1 MSVQD
6 FLADVGA
13 KIMADERVQA
23 AAVQMGAKLLES
35 PAAQSTIDRQIDRV
49 SDKAIERFTGLLPL
63 AVAMATDELVKKLA
77 KAVPDID
84 IPIVSNVYDLTEDI
98 RARLNDATPAGINIP
113 SLTDFIGR
121 LGF

>member
-77 KAVPDID
+77 KAMPDID

>member
-13 KIMADERVQA
+13 KVIADPRVQA
-23 AAVQMGAKLLES
+23 AAVQMGAALLET
-35 PAAQSTIDRQIDRV
+35 PAAQNTIDRQIDRV